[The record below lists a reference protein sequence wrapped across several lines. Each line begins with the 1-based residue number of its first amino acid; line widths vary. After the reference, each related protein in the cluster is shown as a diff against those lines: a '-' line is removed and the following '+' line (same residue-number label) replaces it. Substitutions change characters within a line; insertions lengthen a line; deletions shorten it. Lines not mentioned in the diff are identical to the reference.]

1 MPPTKK
7 FDKETIVATAY
18 TIVKNEGFG
27 KVNARRIAKELGCS
41 VQPIFHNFTSMEE
54 LNKAV
59 YEKIYNK
66 YKEYMLQKEN
76 EENAYKGMGLSYI
89 KFASYYPEF
98 FKILFMQKTALDAQ
112 EFIMADSIVENVIK
126 AGQKSTGLSY
136 EAQKKFHIHV
146 WIFTHGL
153 ACLVAT
159 KTIHVKEKEIED
171 LLGQTVR
178 QMLIGYKIEEKKV

>member
-66 YKEYMLQKEN
+66 YKNVNSVAHALRN
-76 EENAYKGMGLSYI
+76 TSYNQ
-89 KFASYYPEF
+89 YYTINIWINSNNYSF
-98 FKILFMQKTALDAQ
+98 LLNIC
-112 EFIMADSIVENVIK
+112 
-126 AGQKSTGLSY
+126 KSLM
-136 EAQKKFHIHV
+136 F
-146 WIFTHGL
+146 
-153 ACLVAT
+153 
-159 KTIHVKEKEIED
+159 KTIEITD
-171 LLGQTVR
+171 F
-178 QMLIGYKIEEKKV
+178 